1 MCTCY
6 DVYKKSMIDHLCQ
19 NVPSKVFLSNQFSVD
34 KSFQCLYMYIDKI
47 IVFKTFTEKISG
59 KPRLTVATRIIDS
72 VYQYNGLLEN

>member
-6 DVYKKSMIDHLCQ
+6 DVYKKSMIDHFCQ
-19 NVPSKVFLSNQFSVD
+19 NVLSKVFLSNQFSAD

-59 KPRLTVATRIIDS
+59 KPRVTAATRIIDS
-72 VYQYNGLLEN
+72 VYQYNGLLEK